1 MEVDVDADV
10 VAVVFVV
17 DVVVAVVVVVL
28 MATVVKTACIGLLE
42 NISTK
47 LWKSG
52 LGLGVEGD
60 DGLEVLSV
68 SFFLLLNIDVS
79 KSLDDGD
86 RMN

>member
-1 MEVDVDADV
+1 MEVDVVV
-10 VAVVFVV
+10 VAVVVVVV
-17 DVVVAVVVVVL
+17 DVVVAVVMVVL
-28 MATVVKTACIGLLE
+28 ACNGLLE

-52 LGLGVEGD
+52 LGGLGVEEDD

-79 KSLDDGD
+79 KSLSGD
-86 RMN
+86 RNKD